1 MSPRAETEPAP
12 RELVLASLGATAV
25 APDPSPPDGTSAAA
39 RPGLLER
46 PGLIERGAAAGRRVR
61 LGLLAPAGRT
71 RLWMEALVVIWL
83 CWVYDA
89 ISNLAPLRLHAA
101 LAHGEDALRLERA
114 LHLDPELALNHWL
127 AAHHTLGLIAS
138 DYYDNAHFAVTLGLL
153 GWLWY
158 RRPDIYR
165 PLRNILVLINVLGF
179 IVFWLYPMA
188 PPRMLAGLG
197 FQDIVATTHAFGSW
211 HTGALA
217 SAANQLAAMP
227 SLHLAWA
234 TWCALVLWRLSAR
247 RSVRVMAVLYPCLT
261 AVVVLAT
268 GNHYLTDVVAGVATT
283 ALAVLLVGAVE
294 RRRRGRHPVAHV
306 TNLLRSL

>member
-1 MSPRAETEPAP
+1 MSSRAEIEPAP
-12 RELVLASLGATAV
+12 RELALTSLGDAVVGRAAV
-25 APDPSPPDGTSAAA
+25 A
-39 RPGLLER
+39 
-46 PGLIERGAAAGRRVR
+46 RGA
-61 LGLLAPAGRT
+61 PAKRSP
-71 RLWMEALVVIWL
+71 LWAEALVIGWL

-89 ISNLAPLRLHAA
+89 ISNLAPLRLRAA
-101 LAHGEDALRLERA
+101 LAHGTAALRLERA
-114 LHLDPELALNHWL
+114 LHLDPELTLNHWL

-138 DYYDNAHFAVTLGLL
+138 DYYDNAHFVVTLGLL

-165 PLRNILVLINVLGF
+165 PLRNVLVLINVLGF
-179 IVFWLYPMA
+179 VVFWLYPMA
-188 PPRMLAGLG
+188 PPRMLVGVG

-217 SAANQLAAMP
+217 SDANQLAAMP

-234 TWCALVLWRLSAR
+234 TWCTLVLWRLSTR
-247 RSVRVMAVLYPCLT
+247 RAVRVVAVLYPCLT

-268 GNHYLTDVVAGVATT
+268 GNHYLTDVLAGVATT
-283 ALAVLLVGAVE
+283 ALAVLLIGVTE
-294 RRRRGRHPVAHV
+294 RWSGDRHPVAHV

>member
-1 MSPRAETEPAP
+1 MSSRAEIEPAP
-12 RELVLASLGATAV
+12 RELSLASLGDAVVGRAAV
-25 APDPSPPDGTSAAA
+25 ARTVPAKRSP
-39 RPGLLER
+39 
-46 PGLIERGAAAGRRVR
+46 
-61 LGLLAPAGRT
+61 
-71 RLWMEALVVIWL
+71 LWVEALVIGWL

-89 ISNLAPLRLHAA
+89 VSNLAPLRLHAA
-101 LAHGEDALRLERA
+101 LAHGMGALRLERA

-138 DYYDNAHFAVTLGLL
+138 DYYDNAHFVVTLGLL

-158 RRPDIYR
+158 RRPDVYR
-165 PLRNILVLINVLGF
+165 PLRSVLVLINVLGF
-179 IVFWLYPMA
+179 VVFWLYPMA
-188 PPRMLAGLG
+188 PPRMLVGVG

-217 SAANQLAAMP
+217 SDANQLAAMP

-234 TWCALVLWRLSAR
+234 VWCTLVLWRLSQR
-247 RSVRVMAVLYPCLT
+247 RSVRILAVLYPCLT

-268 GNHYLTDVVAGVATT
+268 GNHYLTDVLAGVATT
-283 ALAVLLVGAVE
+283 ALAVLLVGVVE
-294 RRRRGRHPVAHV
+294 RWRGDRHPVAHV

>member
-1 MSPRAETEPAP
+1 MSSRAEIEPAP
-12 RELVLASLGATAV
+12 HELALTSLGDAVVGGVAV
-25 APDPSPPDGTSAAA
+25 ARAAPTRRSP
-39 RPGLLER
+39 
-46 PGLIERGAAAGRRVR
+46 
-61 LGLLAPAGRT
+61 
-71 RLWMEALVVIWL
+71 LWVEALVIGWL

-101 LAHGEDALRLERA
+101 LAHGAAALRLERA
-114 LHLDPELALNHWL
+114 LHLDPELTLNHWL

-138 DYYDNAHFAVTLGLL
+138 DYYDNAHFVVTLGLL

-165 PLRNILVLINVLGF
+165 LWRNVLVLINVLGF
-179 IVFWLYPMA
+179 VVFWLYPMA
-188 PPRMLAGLG
+188 PPRMLVGLG

-217 SAANQLAAMP
+217 SDANQLAAMP

-234 TWCALVLWRLSAR
+234 TWCTLVLWRLSPR
-247 RSVRVMAVLYPCLT
+247 RAVRVVAVLYPCLT

-268 GNHYLTDVVAGVATT
+268 GNHYLTDVLAGVVTT
-283 ALAVLLVGAVE
+283 ALAVLLIGAAE
-294 RRRRGRHPVAHV
+294 RWSGNRHPVAHV

>member
-1 MSPRAETEPAP
+1 MSSRAEIEPAP
-12 RELVLASLGATAV
+12 RELALTSLGDAAVGRAAV
-25 APDPSPPDGTSAAA
+25 ARAAA
-39 RPGLLER
+39 AKRSP
-46 PGLIERGAAAGRRVR
+46 
-61 LGLLAPAGRT
+61 
-71 RLWMEALVVIWL
+71 LWVEALVIGWL

-101 LAHGEDALRLERA
+101 LAHGTAALRLERA
-114 LHLDPELALNHWL
+114 LHLDPELTLNRWL

-138 DYYDNAHFAVTLGLL
+138 DYYDNAHFVVTLGLL

-165 PLRNILVLINVLGF
+165 PLRNVLVLINVLGF
-179 IVFWLYPMA
+179 VVFWLYPMA
-188 PPRMLAGLG
+188 PPRMLVGVG

-217 SAANQLAAMP
+217 SDANQLAAMP

-234 TWCALVLWRLSAR
+234 TWCTLVLWRLSAR
-247 RSVRVMAVLYPCLT
+247 RAVRVVAVLYPCLT

-268 GNHYLTDVVAGVATT
+268 GNHYLTDVLAGVATT
-283 ALAVLLVGAVE
+283 ALAVLLIGAVE
-294 RRRRGRHPVAHV
+294 RWSGDRHPVAHV